1 MKKILIIDDSQE
13 VNYFLKMSL
22 EADGFNVVTATTGQE
37 AIKNVKSFMPDLIIL
52 DVIMP
57 LLNGYEVCRVLKID
71 EQTRNIPIILISG
84 KKLDMDNLEKAL
96 QIWVDRFL
104 HKPIEMIELK
114 RLVYELLGEN
124 SADILNRVRVI
135 DAKFNATVDAYKK
148 LVRSM
153 DGLFTKFARNE
164 NIDFSEIY
172 PICSEFLDVFITDH
186 EILYNLMNSYIIDS
200 PSALHSVNTALISL
214 CIAQCFTFSRAA
226 FSGLCAVALTHEF
239 GIKDDAIISKFGL
252 TNISAKE
259 KEQFKPIIRIAD
271 KFETLTSIRVNQPP
285 LPPMM
290 AIKQITDDKSAG
302 YDQNIVKNLL
312 TCVSPYPIGSFV
324 KLNTGE
330 IAKVKKIN
338 PQNPF
343 RPVVEVV
350 MDRFANIMLEPRELD
365 LAQDLQVFIFRNVLR
380 DEVYNTVMKFAKN
393 GSK

>member
-1 MKKILIIDDSQE
+1 MKKILIVDDSQE
-13 VNYFLKMSL
+13 VNYFLKAAL
-22 EADGFNVVTATTGQE
+22 EADGFRVVAATTGQE

-57 LLNGYEVCRVLKID
+57 LLDGYEVCRVLKID
-71 EQTRNIPIILISG
+71 EQTRNIPIIMISG
-84 KKLDMDNLEKAL
+84 KKLDMENLEKAL

-114 RLVYELLGEN
+114 RMVYELLGESN
-124 SADILNRVRVI
+124 DDILKRARVI

-172 PICSEFLDVFITDH
+172 PVCSGFIDVFITDH
-186 EILYNLMNSYIIDS
+186 EILYNLMNSYVIDS
-200 PSALHSVNTALISL
+200 PSALHSVNTALVSL
-214 CIAQCFTFSRAA
+214 CIAQCFAFSRAA
-226 FSGLCAVALTHEF
+226 LSGLCAVALTHEF
-239 GIKDDAIISKFGL
+239 GVNDDVIISKFGL

-259 KEQFKPIIRIAD
+259 KEQFKPIIKIAD
-271 KFETLTSIRVNQPP
+271 KFEMLTSIRANQPP

-290 AIKQITDDKSAG
+290 AIKKLTDDKDTD
-302 YDQNIVKNLL
+302 YDQSIIKSLL
-312 TCVSPYPIGSFV
+312 TCVSPYPLGSFV

-343 RPVVEVV
+343 RPIVEIV
-350 MDRFANIMLEPRELD
+350 MDRFANVMLEPKELD
-365 LAQDLQVFIFRNVLR
+365 LTQDFQAFIFRNILR